1 MRASGG
7 ILATFG
13 VALLLLAL
21 GLVTWRQARSLE
33 GLATLDDLRGDISL
47 MTAETNELENRI
59 RRLESRGHIVQVARE
74 RLGMYAP
81 GSAEIV
87 LLPGRADEAPSGD
100 AR

>member
-7 ILATFG
+7 LLATVG

-33 GLATLDDLRGDISL
+33 ALASLDDLRGRISIL
-47 MTAETNELENRI
+47 TAERNELENNI
-59 RRLESRGHIVQVARE
+59 RRLESRGHIVQEAGD

-81 GSAEIV
+81 SSAEIV
-87 LLPGRADEAPSGD
+87 LLPGRERADEG

>member
-7 ILATFG
+7 LLATVG

-33 GLATLDDLRGDISL
+33 ALAGLDELRGRISI
-47 MTAETNELENRI
+47 MTAERNELENNI
-59 RRLESRGHIVQVARE
+59 RRLESRGHIVQEARD

-87 LLPGRADEAPSGD
+87 LLPGRGD
-100 AR
+100 ADRDAR